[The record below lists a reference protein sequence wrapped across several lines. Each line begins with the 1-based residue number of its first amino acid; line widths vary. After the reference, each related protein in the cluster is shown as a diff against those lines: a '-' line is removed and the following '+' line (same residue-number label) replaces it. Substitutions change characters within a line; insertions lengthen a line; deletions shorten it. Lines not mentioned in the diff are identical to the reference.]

1 MQYKLKVLKSGEKAA
16 ELLIPELKPSSH
28 FSE

>member
-16 ELLIPELKPSSH
+16 ELLIPELKPSSP